1 MSRKKVRNLNPE
13 EKVLWQQ
20 VKRTV
25 SPISHHSSQLEE
37 WLEYGETGM
46 KPDPSGDADVHS
58 STKITV
64 GKNPNTRPPAQPFYS
79 PPVSTKSA
87 SRPINGIIDDNTAR
101 KLSKGRLPI
110 EGRIDLHGMTQQQAH
125 YQLLYFL
132 QHCQETGKRIVLV
145 ITGKGR
151 QNDGV
156 LRTLVP
162 SWFSEPL
169 MGTFVSGFRESH
181 ISHGGSGALYVRIRR
196 AERTRPK

>member
-25 SPISHHSSQLEE
+25 SPISDHSTQLEE
-37 WLEYGETGM
+37 WLESGNSDM
-46 KPDPSGDADVHS
+46 KPDPTGDGDSQSATQKTSGKKPGSRQPVLPS
-58 STKITV
+58 YSPQISTKAV
-64 GKNPNTRPPAQPFYS
+64 QRPLAGK
-79 PPVSTKSA
+79 
-87 SRPINGIIDDNTAR
+87 IDDNTAR